1 MNTRKCLSSGY
12 KPVQLNT
19 KIFATLIVSF
29 FALKSL
35 CQSYKFLYHL
45 DKDLSST
52 SKEKAVIIG
61 KAYEQDG
68 KLILDCF
75 LKTSGKKILSATV
88 NDSTLSALH
97 GMFKTY
103 YDDMKLE
110 SAGFYAEND
119 MDGVWKYWDK
129 DGFLT
134 DSAIYKT
141 GIRIAYASY
150 KYYFSKPSLEQFF
163 FRDSLKTITYSYTY
177 SYTDSLKNTFQERQV
192 SVENGKSKTNFEVDF
207 IGDRGLLKA
216 YDSTGAV
223 KTDSVFSRKLQ
234 EAAFAGGE
242 EGWRY
247 FLRTNLNANVPVN
260 NNSPAGKY
268 TVIIKF
274 IVNKDGTLDDI
285 KAEHNPGYGM
295 AEEGVRVLKKSPKWA
310 PAVQYGRYVRAYR
323 RQPITFYIEN

>member
-1 MNTRKCLSSGY
+1 M
-12 KPVQLNT
+12 QLNI
-19 KIFATLIVSF
+19 KILATIIFSF
-29 FALKSL
+29 LTLNTIS
-35 CQSYKFLYHL
+35 QSYKFLYHL

-61 KAYEQDG
+61 KGYESDG
-68 KLILDCF
+68 RLILDCF
-75 LKTSGKKILSATV
+75 LKVTGKKILSATV
-88 NDSTLSALH
+88 KDSSLNTLH

-103 YDDMKLE
+103 HDDMKLE

-119 MDGVWKYWDK
+119 MEGVWKYWDK

-134 DSAIYKT
+134 DSMIYKN

-150 KYYFSKPSLEQFF
+150 KYYFSKPTLEQFF
-163 FRDSLKTITYSYTY
+163 FQDSLKTATYSYTY
-177 SYTDSLKNTFQERQV
+177 SYTDSLKNTFQEKQV
-192 SVENGKSKTNFEVDF
+192 SVKNGKPKTSFEVDF

-216 YDSTGAV
+216 YDSAGVV
-223 KTDSVFSRKLQ
+223 KTDSVFSKKMQ
-234 EAAFAGGE
+234 EAEFAGGE

-295 AEEGVRVLKKSPKWA
+295 AEEGIRVLKKSPKWA
-310 PAVQYGRYVRAYR
+310 PAIQYGRYVRAYR
-323 RQPITFYIEN
+323 RQPITFFIEN